1 MEKFDGG
8 GHPLHGGHSS
18 RRPGLHVL
26 LLTPARYATF
36 RRTAETLAIGA
47 IGGTTLGLLHL
58 PAGWLIGAMIAVASA
73 ALAGRP
79 MLIPRPLMNV
89 IFVFIGIS
97 LGSVVTPETLHGMG
111 AWPLSLAI
119 MIVAIVTI
127 SLASSAYLR
136 YAHGWGN
143 TAALLA
149 SAPGALSQVMVMA
162 NELGVD
168 VRAVVIVQTLRVMIV
183 SVGLPSALT
192 LLGLVGPNARSVGG
206 TFSVDQ
212 LGELS
217 LLISSSAFV
226 AYFFL
231 RFRIPGGLLFGAM
244 LCSGALHGSGY
255 VHALMPWWAANA
267 AMLALGST
275 TGSRFA
281 NTSPRLLLDFIW
293 AALGCFV
300 ISVVVAALF
309 VAILALGTPL
319 RIADVS
325 IAFAPGAVDA
335 MMVLALAL
343 NLDPVYVGAHHL
355 ARIVFISVTIPFIA
369 RWSVRQARLP
379 PEPEPPRQKDV
390 PFED

>member
-1 MEKFDGG
+1 VPIAPEKLAMFK
-8 GHPLHGGHSS
+8 
-18 RRPGLHVL
+18 RV
-26 LLTPARYATF
+26 
-36 RRTAETLAIGA
+36 AETLAIGA
-47 IGGTTLGLLHL
+47 AGGTLLGLLHM
-58 PAGWLIGAMIAVASA
+58 PAGWLIGAMLAVATA

-79 MLIPRPLMNV
+79 VMMPRPLVNV

-97 LGSVVTPETLHGMG
+97 LGSVVTPETLRGMG

-119 MIVAIVTI
+119 MIVAIVAI
-127 SLASSAYLR
+127 SYASSAYLR
-136 YAHGWGN
+136 YFHGWGS

-162 NELGVD
+162 NETGVD
-168 VRAVVIVQTLRVMIV
+168 VRAVAVVQTLRVMVV
-183 SVGLPSALT
+183 SIGLPSALT
-192 LLGLVGPNARSVGG
+192 LAGLVGPNARSVGG
-206 TFSVDQ
+206 AFRFDQ
-212 LGELS
+212 IDELA

-226 AYFFL
+226 AYLFL

-244 LCSGALHGSGY
+244 LCSGFLHGTGI

-267 AMLALGST
+267 AMLALGAT

-281 NTSPRLLLDFIW
+281 NTSPRLLLNFLG
-293 AALGCFV
+293 AAMGCLLVSVFV
-300 ISVVVAALF
+300 AGIF
-309 VAILALGTPL
+309 VAILTLGTAL
-319 RIADVS
+319 RIGDVS

-355 ARIVFISVTIPFIA
+355 ARIIFISVTIPFAA
-369 RWSVRQARLP
+369 RWSARQAKLP
-379 PEPEPPRQKDV
+379 PEPEPPKPKEV